1 MNTKISTLIW
11 VGCITLFLASCKNEK
26 VTVEKADSPFDWSK
40 ATIYFLL
47 TDRFNN
53 GDTLNDFKHP
63 ADAPPAALR
72 GYMGGDIKGI
82 TQKIEEGYFTDL
94 GVDAIW
100 TTPVV
105 QNIDGSVDEGT
116 GRSYG
121 FHGYWTKDW
130 TMLDPRI
137 GTIEDYKAM
146 IKAAHAKGIRVIM
159 DVVINHTGPVTAE
172 DAKWPDNWVR
182 TGPRCVYKDSKTTIN
197 CTLVD
202 NLPDILTESRDSVGL
217 PPSLVEKWKKEGR
230 YEKEIAELDEFF
242 RISGLPRTPANYIV
256 KWLTD
261 FVKEL
266 GIDGFRLDTV
276 KHVEEGIWATLIDQA
291 KIAFKIWKQNNP
303 AEVLDNNEFFTMGEV
318 YFYNIEGGEEYD
330 FGDRKANYFS
340 TGMTSL
346 INFGFK
352 YTSKSWYDTVYAK
365 YYQLC
370 NEKYPGKYIANYLS
384 SHDDGD
390 PFDKNREKGY
400 EAANKLLLSPGI
412 AQIYYG
418 DESNRD
424 INAEAD
430 GDAKLR
436 SFMNWE
442 DVSTDKSKK
451 DILMH
456 WQKLGKFRKKHDAVT
471 KGKPNILKTKPYAD
485 IRISQNSTVLIGLE
499 QGTGE
504 KTIELGKLLADG
516 TELLDEY
523 SGKTAKVAGGK
534 ITINTPFPT
543 LLLSKI

>member
-1 MNTKISTLIW
+1 MCLLAI
-11 VGCITLFLASCKNEK
+11 ITLSCNQEK
-26 VTVEKADSPFDWSK
+26 VKTEKADAPFDWNK

-53 GDTLNDFKHP
+53 ADTLNDFKHP

-130 TMLDPRI
+130 TMTDPRI
-137 GTIEDYKAM
+137 GTIDDYKAM
-146 IKAAHAKGIRVIM
+146 IKAAHSKGIRVIM
-159 DVVINHTGPVTAE
+159 DVVINHTGPVTTFDE
-172 DAKWPDNWVR
+172 KWPDNWVR
-182 TGPRCVYKDSKTTIN
+182 TGPKCVYKDSKSTIN

-230 YEKEIAELDEFF
+230 YEKEMNELDEFF
-242 RISGLPRTPANYIV
+242 ATSGLPRTPANYII

-266 GIDGFRLDTV
+266 GVDGFRLDTA
-276 KHVEEGIWATLIDQA
+276 KHIEEGIWTTLIDQA
-291 KIAFKIWKQNNP
+291 KISFKIWKQQNP
-303 AEVLDNNEFFTMGEV
+303 AEILDNSDFFTMGEV
-318 YFYNIEGGEEYD
+318 YNYNIEGGEEYD
-330 FGDRKANYFS
+330 FGDRKVNYFE

-352 YTSKSWYDTVYAK
+352 YTARSWYDTVYTK
-365 YYQLC
+365 YHYLC
-370 NEKYPGKYIANYLS
+370 NEKLQGKIVANYLS

-390 PFDKNREKGY
+390 PFDKNRENGY
-400 EAANKLLLSPGI
+400 EAANKLLLSSGI

-418 DESNRD
+418 DESNR
-424 INAEAD
+424 NLNEEAD

-436 SFMNWE
+436 SFMNWDE
-442 DVSTDKSKK
+442 VGTDKNKQ
-451 DILMH
+451 DVLTH
-456 WQKLGKFRKKHDAVT
+456 WQKLGRFRKKNDAVT
-471 KGKPNILKTKPYAD
+471 KGRPNVISVKPYAD
-485 IRISQNSTVLIGLE
+485 VRITPNSTVIIGLE
-499 QGTGE
+499 LSKGE
-504 KTIELGKLLADG
+504 KTLDVGKMLEDG
-516 TELLDEY
+516 TELTDEY
-523 SGKTAKVAGGK
+523 SGATTKVKSGK
-534 ITINTPFPT
+534 VTINTPYST
-543 LLLSKI
+543 LLLSRV